1 MYRITKDGASL
12 GMTEAP
18 TYIKQA
24 PNGCLVLCPEN
35 EAMCIAYEGKVYG
48 LLGREGVPDAPTIM
62 LEQVDGGREIR
73 KASETSGLMFV
84 TLAEGGQIDPA
95 TAGEHPEL
103 FASWACPVNYT
114 TGQIRQH
121 GGKLYKCLQAHVSQ
135 EDWTPDTAPSLWVQI
150 ADPAEEW
157 PAWSQPV
164 GAQDAYP
171 LGAKVSYK
179 EKHWLSSVDN
189 NVWEPGVYGWE
200 EAQEDGV

>member
-35 EAMCIAYEGKVYG
+35 EAMGIAHEGQVYS
-48 LLGREGVPDAPTIM
+48 LLGREPLPDAPTIM
-62 LEQVDGGREIR
+62 LEQVDGGAEVQ
-73 KASETSGLMFV
+73 KASETGGIMFV

-95 TAGEHPEL
+95 TAAEHTEL
-103 FASWACPVNYT
+103 FAPWACPVNYT

-121 GGKLYKCLQAHVSQ
+121 GGRLYKCLQGHTSQ
-135 EDWTPDTAPSLWVQI
+135 EGWQPDTAPSLWVQI

-157 PAWSQPV
+157 PAWGQPI

-171 LGAKVSYK
+171 LGARVSHE
-179 EKHWLSSVDN
+179 EKRWLSTVDN